1 MVDSR
6 IKLDTA
12 IIAKAKNFDALVDSC
27 YVQYKKS
34 YVYDSD
40 PEHPES
46 HKEGDVYIEKMPHK
60 NGASNMDLSN
70 NLYAAYARPT
80 QALLQKWLR
89 EVHNI
94 RVYPTQKIA
103 GDFGFEIYIKNEEN
117 PAGSPFKRVSYFTQ
131 HFNSYEAALEEGLQ
145 EALNLIILN
154 TN

>member
-12 IIAKAKNFDALVDSC
+12 IIAKAKNFDAWVDLC

-34 YVYDSD
+34 YVYDSA
-40 PEHPES
+40 PEHLES
-46 HKEGDVYIEKMPHK
+46 HKEDDVYIEKISHI

-70 NLYAAYARPT
+70 NLYVVYARPT

-131 HFNSYEAALEEGLQ
+131 HFNSYEEAIEKGLQ

-154 TN
+154 TD

>member
-1 MVDSR
+1 MTETLINRKTAELARSKGFLLSCDSFYCENYEGLCMER
-6 IKLDTA
+6 DEFLWVESLDNP
-12 IIAKAKNFDALVDSC
+12 I
-27 YVQYKKS
+27 
-34 YVYDSD
+34 YDCNC
-40 PEHPES
+40 EFE
-46 HKEGDVYIEKMPHK
+46 EGERY
-60 NGASNMDLSN
+60 
-70 NLYAAYARPT
+70 YATT
-80 QALLQKWLR
+80 QDLLQKWLR

-131 HFNSYEAALEEGLQ
+131 HFNSYEEAIEKGLQ

>member
-1 MVDSR
+1 MIDPR
-6 IKLDTA
+6 ITLDTA
-12 IIAKAKNFDALVDSC
+12 IIAKAKNFDIGVDSC

-60 NGASNMDLSN
+60 NGVSNMDLSN

-80 QALLQKWLR
+80 QALLQKWLI

-103 GDFGFEIYIKNEEN
+103 GDFGFDIYIKNEEN

-131 HFNSYEAALEEGLQ
+131 HFNSYEAALEKGLQ